1 MMVFDGNETDVITLI
16 VAALYAIGRSLR
28 ALTYPRRPVTM
39 ESFVSDISY
48 GLTIY
53 PMMLLAMVAFSSSAL
68 HSLAQSNKVLMSMA
82 GIISLVVVIRRSFE
96 KRSEEGPLY
105 LR

>member
-16 VAALYAIGRSLR
+16 VAAVYAFFRLLRGIGDYRQKVS
-28 ALTYPRRPVTM
+28 M
-39 ESFVSDISY
+39 ESFVSDVSY

-53 PMMLLAMVAFSSSAL
+53 PMILLSMVAFSSSAL
-68 HSLAQSNKVLMSMA
+68 NSLAQSNKVLMSMA
-82 GIISLVVVIRRSFE
+82 GIMSLVVIIRRSFE
-96 KRSEEGPLY
+96 KRPDEGPLY

>member
-1 MMVFDGNETDVITLI
+1 MMVLDGNETDVLTLL
-16 VAALYAIGRSLR
+16 VAAVYAVGRSLR
-28 ALTYPRRPVTM
+28 SMAYPRRPVSM
-39 ESFVSDISY
+39 ETFVGDISY

-53 PMMLLAMVAFSSSAL
+53 PMILLSMVAFSSSAL

-96 KRSEEGPLY
+96 KRAEEGPLY